1 MKKMFYITCVI
12 VVASVIASS
21 VIASLTE
28 PFDKNKVKQDE
39 NVANKTYVL
48 SCDED
53 RLVAYIKGSQR
64 PFIETTTTLSSLP
77 KDVQVQIKKGIE
89 YSSEESLR
97 EALNEYCS

>member
-89 YSSEESLR
+89 YYSEESLR